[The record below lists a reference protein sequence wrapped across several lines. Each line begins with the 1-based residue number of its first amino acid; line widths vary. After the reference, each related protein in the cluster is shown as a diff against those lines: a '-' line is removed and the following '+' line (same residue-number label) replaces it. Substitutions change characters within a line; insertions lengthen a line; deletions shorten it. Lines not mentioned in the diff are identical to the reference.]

1 MAPLYSSAA
10 QVLNLNSQQWIQIIV
25 CLQRKILGIADLQL
39 FSCRYYLDSKN
50 GLYLN

>member
-1 MAPLYSSAA
+1 MTPLYSSAA

-25 CLQRKILGIADLQL
+25 YLQRKILGIAYFQL
-39 FSCRYYLDSKN
+39 FSHYYLDSQH